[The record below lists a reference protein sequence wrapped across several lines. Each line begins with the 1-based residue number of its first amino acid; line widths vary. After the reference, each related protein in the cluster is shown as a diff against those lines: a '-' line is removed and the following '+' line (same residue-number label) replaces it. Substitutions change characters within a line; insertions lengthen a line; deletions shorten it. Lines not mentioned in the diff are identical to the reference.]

1 MMKIDKS
8 RKQVGYLV
16 ATVKFPLYEGDK
28 IDRDY
33 WPDFEYREPGI
44 RTNNNGTASLGV
56 CVRTCDTIEAKV
68 EKIPL

>member
-1 MMKIDKS
+1 MMRIDKS

-44 RTNNNGTASLGV
+44 DERGNLGV